1 MPIWIG
7 AATALL
13 LALAFW
19 SDVRTMR
26 IPNALTGGFFAAG
39 LGAHGAVDGISG
51 MGQSALGAAAGFI
64 PLALLYL
71 LRGIGAG
78 DVKLFAAIGAWTG
91 AAAVLEL
98 LLYSMLAGGIGGA
111 VYLLFSRARRFKRG
125 CSKGGAPQESDAAER
140 PAVRFPFM
148 LAVVPGALAML
159 LLGG

>member
-1 MPIWIG
+1 MPVWTG
-7 AATALL
+7 AATGLL

-19 SDVRTMR
+19 SDIRTMR
-26 IPNALTGGFFAAG
+26 IPNALTGGFFVAG
-39 LGAHGAVDGISG
+39 LLAHAAAEGGAGL
-51 MGQSALGAAAGFI
+51 GQSALGAAAGFI

-111 VYLLFSRARRFKRG
+111 GYLLAVRARRFMRARHE
-125 CSKGGAPQESDAAER
+125 APPDNE
-140 PAVRFPFM
+140 PASRAPSRFPFM

-159 LLGG
+159 LLGE